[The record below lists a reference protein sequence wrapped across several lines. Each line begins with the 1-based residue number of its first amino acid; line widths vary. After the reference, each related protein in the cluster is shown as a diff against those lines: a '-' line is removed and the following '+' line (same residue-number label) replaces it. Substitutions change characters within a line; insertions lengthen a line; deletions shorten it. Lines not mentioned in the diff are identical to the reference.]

1 MNNWYLHDGLVFRG
15 GRLKKEDILILH
27 GRIAAFGSEAAT
39 MRRQSSVPVKDYD
52 AGSYVVSHGFID
64 LHVHLREP
72 GFESKET
79 IESGTK
85 AAAAGGFTTVYAM
98 PNTKPPLDS
107 VPRLFRLKERVKQS
121 AWVRVEPVAAVTK
134 DRAGREINDL
144 AGLVHHG
151 VMQFSDD
158 GDPVDSGII
167 REVMEQL
174 ASLNGVLV
182 NHLEEKSLVGS
193 GLFWDGIP
201 PESEYVM
208 LERDL
213 ELVAQTNCRYH
224 AAHLSCAQSVEL
236 IASAKE
242 QGLPVT
248 AEVTPHHLTLTKD
261 DIAFP
266 QGNYQMK
273 PPLRTEIDRLALIE
287 GLRTG
292 TIDAVATDHAP
303 HGREKDSGVYHD
315 SPFGV
320 TGLETAFP
328 VLYSDLV
335 LAGHLSLERLLAALT
350 TGPGKV
356 AEQQAELEIGGAG
369 DIVVLDVHCQRTVAV
384 DGFYSKGTNSPF
396 IGQMLTGWPILTL
409 VNGVEKYRA
418 ERLEPLHS
426 KEAR

>member
-98 PNTKPPLDS
+98 PNTEPPLDS
-107 VPRLFRLKERVKQS
+107 VERLFELRERIKQS
-121 AWVRVEPVAAVTK
+121 AFVRVEPIAAVTK
-134 DRAGREINDL
+134 NRAGREINDL
-144 AGLVHHG
+144 AHLVRHG
-151 VMQFSDD
+151 VSLFSDD
-158 GDPVDSGII
+158 GDPVESDII
-167 REVMEQL
+167 KNVMEEL
-174 ASLNGVLV
+174 APLNGVLI
-182 NHLEEKSLVGS
+182 NHLEEKSLLRS
-193 GLFWDGIP
+193 GLFCDSIP
-201 PESEYVM
+201 PESEYLM

-213 ELVAQTNCRYH
+213 KLVAQTNCRYH
-224 AAHLSCAQSVEL
+224 AAHLSCAKSVEL
-236 IASAKE
+236 IGKAKQE
-242 QGLPVT
+242 GLPVT

-266 QGNYQMK
+266 EGNYQMK
-273 PPLRTEIDRLALIE
+273 PPLRTETDRLALIE

-292 TIDAVATDHAP
+292 VIDAVATDHAP
-303 HGREKDSGVYHD
+303 HGREKDGGIYSN

-328 VLYSDLV
+328 VLYSNLV
-335 LAGHLSLERLLAALT
+335 LTGQLELERLLAALT
-350 TGPGKV
+350 TGPAKLVGQSGELKV
-356 AEQQAELEIGGAG
+356 GEAG
-369 DIVVLDVHCQRTVAV
+369 DIVVLDLECRRTVEA
-384 DGFYSKGTNSPF
+384 DSFYSKGTNSPY
-396 IGQMLTGWPILTL
+396 IGQKLQGWPVLTL
-409 VNGVEKYRA
+409 VNGVEKYSAGR
-418 ERLEPLHS
+418 PDPMHS
-426 KEAR
+426 KEAY